1 MGACE
6 HCSAELGQGSA
17 EARDPTTRDRRTSPA
32 LGPLDR
38 LDGKLMTY
46 TWDYVVEM
54 KLYFH
59 TRVEAVL
66 IKAGNKTTHTVKNI
80 LVKNAHFNKKT

>member
-1 MGACE
+1 
-6 HCSAELGQGSA
+6 
-17 EARDPTTRDRRTSPA
+17 
-32 LGPLDR
+32 
-38 LDGKLMTY
+38 MTY
-46 TWDYVVEM
+46 TWDYIVEM